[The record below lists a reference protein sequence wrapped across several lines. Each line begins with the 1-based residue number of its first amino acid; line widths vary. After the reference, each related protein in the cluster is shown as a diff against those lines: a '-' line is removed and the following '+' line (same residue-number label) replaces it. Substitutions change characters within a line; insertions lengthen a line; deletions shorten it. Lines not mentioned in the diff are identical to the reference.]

1 MSKHTRVLAAAV
13 TVTAIA
19 AAVAIPSLSGAH
31 AGAASTS
38 LLRIYDQPVTT
49 TLTTTSGQVTSHPPY
64 PRPKP
69 GDVLDVY
76 SLDYSGNHLHHAA
89 RWSMS
94 NHLRCTFGHGAPTC
108 ESDLAVASS
117 LLVFDGNNSWAAPGT
132 TRARPAGSS
141 ATSRSPT
148 PRTTPTS
155 SSGSN
160 AEQPYR
166 LRRTVGS
173 GAWGDRW
180 RRRSPPSRRAET
192 DPGVLVDT
200 AIVASRTHE

>member
-49 TLTTTSGQVTSHPPY
+49 TLTTTSGQVASHPPY

-117 LLVFDGNNSWAAPGT
+117 LLVFDGNKLVGGT
-132 TRARPAGSS
+132 GHYEG
-141 ATSRSPT
+141 ATGRVL
-148 PRTTPTS
+148 
-155 SSGSN
+155 SN
-160 AEQPYR
+160 KQ
-166 LRRTVGS
+166 VS
-173 GAWGDRW
+173 
-180 RRRSPPSRRAET
+180 
-192 DPGVLVDT
+192 DT
-200 AIVASRTHE
+200 ANDSDIVIRIKR